1 MSMVEPIGQQADDG
15 LPILESSER
24 LLLSLLRRWLE
35 GATQGDYAEWQAAW
49 NEAAAV
55 LGPDA
60 ARDVLAAMERTIRRV
75 ALHADGRVT
84 YHKPCCRCV
93 GADEM
98 TLLQLV
104 ARAQRRIGP
113 RPELLAALLVAPAG
127 VGPVAEAAM
136 RLGEALLTCGQALP
150 LREFD
155 LKQADRPEVPAP
167 ASVLH

>member
-1 MSMVEPIGQQADDG
+1 MSVIDSAGEAADDG
-15 LPILESSER
+15 LPVLEASER

-35 GATQGDYAEWQAAW
+35 GATRGDYAEWQAAW
-49 NEAAAV
+49 NEAASA
-55 LGPDA
+55 LGPES
-60 ARDVLAAMERTIRRV
+60 ARNVLAAMERTIRRV

-127 VGPVAEAAM
+127 VAPVAEAAS

-150 LREFD
+150 LREFQ
-155 LKQADRPEVPAP
+155 LRQAERPEAPAP
-167 ASVLH
+167 ASMLH

>member
-1 MSMVEPIGQQADDG
+1 MSVLEPLEEQADDG
-15 LPILESSER
+15 LPILETPER

-35 GATQGDYAEWQAAW
+35 GATGGDYAEWQAAW
-49 NEAAAV
+49 NEAAAA
-55 LGPDA
+55 LGPEA
-60 ARDVLAAMERTIRRV
+60 ARSVLAAMERTIRRV
-75 ALHADGRVT
+75 ALHADGRIT

-127 VGPVAEAAM
+127 VVAVVEAAT
-136 RLGEALLTCGQALP
+136 RLGEALLTCGQCLP
-150 LREFD
+150 LRE
-155 LKQADRPEVPAP
+155 LELRQAERPEAAAP
-167 ASVLH
+167 ASTLH

>member
-1 MSMVEPIGQQADDG
+1 MSVIEPIGQQADDG
-15 LPILESSER
+15 LPILEASER

-35 GATQGDYAEWQAAW
+35 GATRGDYAEWQAAW

-55 LGPDA
+55 LGPEP
-60 ARDVLAAMERTIRRV
+60 ARAVLAAMERTIRRV

-104 ARAQRRIGP
+104 ARGQRRIGP

-127 VGPVAEAAM
+127 VAPVAEAAM
-136 RLGEALLTCGQALP
+136 RLGEALLACGQALP
-150 LREFD
+150 LRE
-155 LKQADRPEVPAP
+155 LERLQAARPEAP
-167 ASVLH
+167 ASVSVLH

>member
-1 MSMVEPIGQQADDG
+1 MSVIESSGEAADDG
-15 LPILESSER
+15 LPVLESSER

-35 GATQGDYAEWQAAW
+35 GATRGDYAEWQAAW
-49 NEAAAV
+49 NEAASA

-60 ARDVLAAMERTIRRV
+60 ARSVLAAMERTIRRV

-113 RPELLAALLVAPAG
+113 RAELLAALLVAPAG
-127 VGPVAEAAM
+127 VAPVAEAAA
-136 RLGEALLTCGQALP
+136 RLGEALLSCGHALP
-150 LREFD
+150 LRE
-155 LKQADRPEVPAP
+155 LQARQAERPEAAAP
-167 ASVLH
+167 ASMLH

>member
-1 MSMVEPIGQQADDG
+1 MSVIEPIGEQADDG
-15 LPILESSER
+15 LPILETSER

-35 GATQGDYAEWQAAW
+35 GATRGEYAEWQAAW
-49 NEAAAV
+49 NEAAAA
-55 LGPDA
+55 LGPEA
-60 ARDVLAAMERTIRRV
+60 ARSVLAAMERTIRRV

-127 VGPVAEAAM
+127 VVSVSEAAA
-136 RLGEALLTCGQALP
+136 RLGEALLSCGHSLP
-150 LREFD
+150 LRE
-155 LKQADRPEVPAP
+155 LELRQGDRPEAPAP
-167 ASVLH
+167 ASTLH